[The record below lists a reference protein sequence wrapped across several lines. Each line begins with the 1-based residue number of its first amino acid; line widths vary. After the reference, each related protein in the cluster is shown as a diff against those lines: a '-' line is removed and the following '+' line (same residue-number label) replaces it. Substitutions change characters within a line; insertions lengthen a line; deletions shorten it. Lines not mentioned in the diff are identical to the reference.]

1 MKTDTQLK
9 KDVSSELEWDPAINA
24 AGVGVAVKDGVV
36 TLSGHLDNYAQK
48 YAVERAVQ
56 RVEGVKA
63 VAVELDVKLAPDHKR
78 SDTEIAQAAE
88 QAFSWHSLIPAERIR
103 VKVEKGWITLTGEL
117 DWAFQRTNAE
127 KAVRPLTGVIGVTN
141 SITLKPQAAPVNV
154 TTRIQDALTRHAQTE
169 ARNIDV
175 AVSGAV
181 VTLRGKVHSWSERTA
196 AQGAAWSAPGITQVV
211 NELQV
216 VG

>member
-9 KDVSSELEWDPAINA
+9 KDVSSELEWDPAVNA

-88 QAFSWHSLIPAERIR
+88 QAFSWHSLIPAEPIR

-181 VTLRGKVHSWSERTA
+181 VTLRGKVHSWSERAA